1 MKEKIY
7 TTFIKGKSYDLWIS
21 DEPEF
26 IRECAKRQVPVIEYI
41 HEAAGEN
48 NGFNDDV
55 HSDASGSFLTPWAA
69 DSVEAVRSD
78 PEYME
83 KVLHRFAGEPLVVAE
98 NDDLIIRELCE
109 SDAESAERIFNEGGA
124 SGFVDIWSDSESDRK
139 KALREYCL
147 LHYDLYGYGYYGVEI
162 KGENVLAGIIG
173 FREYKKN
180 AGEITDG
187 GRNKNQDDYLMFV
200 IKGRNPEEI
209 PLELGYVMGEK
220 YRRKGYCIS
229 ACLELIKK
237 IPGDVYIVVDKNNIP
252 GIRAAK
258 RISGH

>member
-7 TTFIKGKSYDLWIS
+7 TTFIKGKIYDLWIS
-21 DEPEF
+21 DEPAF
-26 IRECAKRQVPVIEYI
+26 IRDCTKRQVPVIEYI
-41 HEAAGEN
+41 HEAAVKN
-48 NGFNDDV
+48 NGSIDDV
-55 HSDASGSFLTPWAA
+55 YSGTSGSFLTPWAA

-83 KVLHRFAGEPLVVAE
+83 KVLHRFAREPLVVAE

-109 SDAESAERIFNEGGA
+109 SDEELVEQIFNEGGA
-124 SGFVDIWSDSESDRK
+124 SGYVDIWSGCEEDKK
-139 KALREYCL
+139 KALKDYCR

-162 KGENVLAGIIG
+162 KGENALAGIIG

-180 AGEITDG
+180 AGEITEG
-187 GRNKNQDDYLMFV
+187 GQKKKQDYLVFV
-200 IKGRNPEEI
+200 IRGRNPEET

-220 YRRKGYCIS
+220 YRRRGYCVS
-229 ACLELIKK
+229 ACRELIKK

-252 GIRAAK
+252 GVRTAK
-258 RISGH
+258 KILVQ